1 MCASAIRLKDLKK
14 KRNNLEVQSS
24 LGVLKRIAKT
34 DENVMPQ
41 IINCVRSKC
50 TLGEISDALRKVYGE
65 YWPIEYVFK
74 NHINTACKF

>member
-1 MCASAIRLKDLKK
+1 
-14 KRNNLEVQSS
+14 LEVQSS
-24 LGVLKRIAKT
+24 LGILKKIAKA

-65 YWPIEYVFK
+65 Y
-74 NHINTACKF
+74 